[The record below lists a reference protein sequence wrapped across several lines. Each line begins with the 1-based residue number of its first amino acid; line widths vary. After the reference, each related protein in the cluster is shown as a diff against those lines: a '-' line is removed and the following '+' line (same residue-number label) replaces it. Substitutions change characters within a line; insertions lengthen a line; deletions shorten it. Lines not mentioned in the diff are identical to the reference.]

1 MRLIS
6 LSLLAALLLLGS
18 FSSVLAASL
27 EVGEPAPEFLFEGTD
42 GSLHRLSEHLGQ
54 RGVVV
59 AWFPK
64 AFTPG

>member
-1 MRLIS
+1 MRFIS
-6 LSLLAALLLLGS
+6 LSLLAALLLLSS
-18 FSSVLAASL
+18 FSSALAASL

-42 GSLHRLSEHLGQ
+42 GAFHRLSEHRGR

>member
-1 MRLIS
+1 MRIY
-6 LSLLAALLLLGS
+6 SLLAALLLLTS
-18 FSSVLAASL
+18 LPSSLAAAL